1 MGIVY
6 QIIVGD
12 KKYYGS
18 TIQML
23 CKRQGRHNE
32 NLRNNSK
39 QVLYKSAIEKNITK
53 LICEKIY
60 EGDDYLDYENNCIE
74 NDINCLNMR
83 RSKGSEETR
92 KQSNKKWQ
100 QSAKGKISKRN
111 CYKRYREKIKEKTS
125 S

>member
-12 KKYYGS
+12 RKYYGS
-18 TIQML
+18 TNQML
-23 CKRQGRHNE
+23 CKRQGRHND
-32 NLRNNSK
+32 NLRNQPN
-39 QVLYKSAIEKNITK
+39 QLLYRTAIENNITK

-60 EGDDYLDYENNCIE
+60 EGDDYLEYENNCIE

-92 KQSNKKWQ
+92 KQSNKKWR
-100 QSAKGKISKRN
+100 QSAKGKLSKRN
-111 CYKRYREKIKEKTS
+111 CDKRYREKIKEKTS